1 MRVCCATL
9 SPALDRDV
17 PRRGDIKGVR
27 TPQSGRRVEDAKVE
41 KTRFA
46 EMRVGADDRYKAL
59 PPSKASTRR
68 WMDDQTCN
76 SRGQI
81 STCDTTSGCVSEDE

>member
-9 SPALDRDV
+9 SLALDRDV

-27 TPQSGRRVEDAKVE
+27 TPQSGRRVEDAIVE

-46 EMRVGADDRYKAL
+46 EMRVGADGRY
-59 PPSKASTRR
+59 
-68 WMDDQTCN
+68 
-76 SRGQI
+76 
-81 STCDTTSGCVSEDE
+81 TTKQGKYT

>member
-1 MRVCCATL
+1 MRVCCATRSL
-9 SPALDRDV
+9 ALDRDV

-46 EMRVGADDRYKAL
+46 GMRVGADGRY
-59 PPSKASTRR
+59 
-68 WMDDQTCN
+68 
-76 SRGQI
+76 
-81 STCDTTSGCVSEDE
+81 TTTQGKHT